1 MSGTLASLTQHIP
14 KQFTVVPIILN
25 HNEHLV
31 VTSIC
36 SPQWAFVV
44 LRQKVSVKHFPFRLP
59 VCRRHMQNFTPA
71 ANNIIYLNPQRFHI
85 FTPSQSRSCEQHWR
99 LSTPTLTRTKLHNAH
114 MQANMEVIKLFFG
127 SRIRQALLR
136 KRVGA
141 IFEFNVHFPQRE
153 KGALYSFPS
162 WKQRRL
168 NRFCHKTSFLLN
180 LHQLEAS
187 V

>member
-1 MSGTLASLTQHIP
+1 MPELPTMQPDRFIQRVQYIKKGIPQAETRRRLEMSGTLASLNKQHIP

-99 LSTPTLTRTKLHNAH
+99 LSTPTLTHTKLHNAH

-141 IFEFNVHFPQRE
+141 IFEFNVHFP
-153 KGALYSFPS
+153 
-162 WKQRRL
+162 
-168 NRFCHKTSFLLN
+168 
-180 LHQLEAS
+180 
-187 V
+187 